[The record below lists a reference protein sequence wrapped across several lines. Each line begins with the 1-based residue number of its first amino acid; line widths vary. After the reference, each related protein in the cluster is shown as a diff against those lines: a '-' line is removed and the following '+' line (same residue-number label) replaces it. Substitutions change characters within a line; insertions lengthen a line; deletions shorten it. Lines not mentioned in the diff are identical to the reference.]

1 MAHPLPLGFIMK
13 IKMLT
18 SMAGA
23 NFSHNKDDVVEYP
36 DATAIRYI
44 EAGIAQAVKTEVV
57 ERATAKTKVEKAA
70 K

>member
-1 MAHPLPLGFIMK
+1 
-13 IKMLT
+13 MLT

-44 EAGIAQAVKTEVV
+44 EAGIAEAVKTEVV